1 MTTSKEIYMVYEN
14 MEKICK
20 EVDAMFTAIDQ
31 IMNKNSFNQYSGD
44 LRWDTSKSLG
54 NPTAWLPYFSQRLYK
69 KNDKK
74 KVLGVNLLI
83 KDPNCENRIPF
94 ITCGLII
101 GENELPSKSNELYYA
116 GWDGESGKHIKI
128 EDTPLMFS
136 QYEDEKIKIVSYFLK
151 LTKIKNLSDIE
162 QLIVTPLRRMYETI
176 PQFNDL
182 QSIGEDARNI
192 MAGIQNYT
200 LTLEQI
206 KGPTEVTD

>member
-1 MTTSKEIYMVYEN
+1 MTTSKEIYVVYEN

-54 NPTAWLPYFSQRLYK
+54 NPTAWLPYFTQRLYR

-83 KDPNCENRIPF
+83 KDFNCENRIPF

-101 GENELPSKSNELYYA
+101 GENEVPAKSDELYYA
-116 GWDGESGKHIKI
+116 GWYYESGKHIKDV
-128 EDTPLMFS
+128 DTPLILS
-136 QYEDEKIKIVSYFLK
+136 EYEEEKIKIVSYFLQ
-151 LTKIKNLSDIE
+151 LTKTKNLSDID
-162 QLIVTPLRRMYETI
+162 QLIITPLLRIYETT
-176 PQFNDL
+176 PQYNDL
-182 QSIGEDARNI
+182 QSISEDAKNI
-192 MAGIQNYT
+192 MAGIQGYT

-206 KGPTEVTD
+206 KGLIEVTG